1 MRKTGLCLDVVL
13 KIVKYLS
20 LNDVI
25 TIFSND
31 ILPLLQKYKI
41 TLPIVE
47 PTNRF
52 MQTMIENINR
62 DQIVS
67 LRLKGNQIRSIM
79 ELTSPSILHN
89 VRVVTLLNLQHV
101 NHLNE
106 FKIRLPNLAGLFL
119 RYDKEV
125 DFHSICKVFNYIEQP
140 MQRFKIHCGYLRCP
154 HRHTSIILKKIKNLN
169 ETVEY
174 FLLHVTHASMGF
186 LKNCAQY
193 YTTCFLMAIT
203 DFIKIMRKVRYVD
216 LIVSS
221 INVDRLLDIKEW
233 TSLVTT
239 CHQLEKITIK
249 VLRNTSQDTQ
259 LTENIERIQQEL
271 FNVRQNIEFQMTF

>member
-1 MRKTGLCLDVVL
+1 
-13 KIVKYLS
+13 
-20 LNDVI
+20 
-25 TIFSND
+25 
-31 ILPLLQKYKI
+31 
-41 TLPIVE
+41 
-47 PTNRF
+47 
-52 MQTMIENINR
+52 MIENINR

-79 ELTSPSILHN
+79 ELTSPSIFHN

-101 NHLNE
+101 NHLND
-106 FKIRLPNLAGLFL
+106 FKIRLPNLAGPFL
-119 RYDKEV
+119 RYDSKV
-125 DFHSICKVFNYIEQP
+125 DFHSVCKVFNYSEQP

-174 FLLHVTHASMGF
+174 FLLNVTHASMGF

-203 DFIKIMRKVRYVD
+203 DFIKIMRKVRH
-216 LIVSS
+216 
-221 INVDRLLDIKEW
+221 VDRLLDIKEW

-249 VLRNTSQDTQ
+249 VIRNTSQDIQ

-271 FNVRQNIEFQMTF
+271 FNVRQNIEFQMTFK